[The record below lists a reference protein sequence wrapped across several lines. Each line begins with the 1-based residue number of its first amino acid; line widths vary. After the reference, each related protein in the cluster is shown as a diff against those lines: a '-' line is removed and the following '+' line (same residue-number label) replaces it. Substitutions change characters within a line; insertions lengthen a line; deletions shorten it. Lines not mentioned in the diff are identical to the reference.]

1 MSLYYQ
7 ATEALSMG
15 WFTPKKPKEPHTL
28 EVIEVEDEIV
38 KIKRMFKKD
47 INEVRDKTRKAREAT
62 EIILEAEKKGD
73 GVLNTFLATGGDK
86 RL

>member
-1 MSLYYQ
+1 
-7 ATEALSMG
+7 MG
-15 WFTPKKPKEPHTL
+15 LFGRKKSHIAHS
-28 EVIEVEDEIV
+28 IEVDKEIALIKGKFEKQV
-38 KIKRMFKKD
+38 KD
-47 INEVRDKTRKAREAT
+47 VQLNTRKAREAT

>member
-7 ATEALSMG
+7 ITEGHSMG
-15 WFTPKKPKEPHTL
+15 LFGCSKSHKAHAQEIDKEIALIKDKFTKQ
-28 EVIEVEDEIV
+28 VEDV
-38 KIKRMFKKD
+38 QL
-47 INEVRDKTRKAREAT
+47 NTRKAREAT